1 MSKYN
6 VSREVAIQEGQNRIA
21 DAWKD
26 MNKECL
32 RPTQV
37 PMPFLTRFINL
48 SRFMD
53 VVFKDND
60 NFTHSKGEMKSI
72 IKALLVEPVE
82 V

>member
-6 VSREVAIQEGQNRIA
+6 VSREAAIQGAQNRMA

-26 MNKECL
+26 MNEECL
-32 RPTQV
+32 RPTEV
-37 PMPFLTRFINL
+37 PMPFLTRIINL

-53 VVFKDND
+53 VVYKDEDKYTN
-60 NFTHSKGEMKSI
+60 SKGEMKSF

>member
-6 VSREVAIQEGQNRIA
+6 VSREVAIQGGRNIIA

-26 MNKECL
+26 MNEECL

-37 PMPFLTRFINL
+37 PMPFLMPMINL
-48 SRFMD
+48 SRYMD
-53 VVFKDND
+53 VVYKDKD
-60 NFTHSKGEMKSI
+60 NFTNSKGEMKSF